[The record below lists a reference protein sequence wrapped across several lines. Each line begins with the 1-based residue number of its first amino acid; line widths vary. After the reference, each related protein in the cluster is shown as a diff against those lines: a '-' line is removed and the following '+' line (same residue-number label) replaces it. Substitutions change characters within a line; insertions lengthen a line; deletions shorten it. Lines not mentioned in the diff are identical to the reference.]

1 MINQEYKKHI
11 ASLLDTLPSL
21 QEGYASMHVVEY
33 ADILQDVISHALSSE
48 FQLFSSHYAEWVFLT
63 QKYPQ
68 YASASSLHK
77 RFFSLIYSTQAAL
90 HAEELRMLCR
100 MILMI
105 LSDQSID
112 SHSINIEHSGDIPH
126 SSMLLKGIIQSW
138 QTDDKHIT
146 LHCRN
151 KDQDEITICIAHEH
165 ANFTTVWEGAIIHVT
180 NCSMNGLHFYHSTDQ
195 SLCILEPDLLY
206 TATDIA
212 ECTTNGDNIS
222 IGSMFIRKFS
232 KKQSG
237 IPLLVGIILGNW
249 LDKALAGDESTIESI
264 ICATLQS
271 MPLQALNAIRSQE
284 DIDTM
289 IAMCLHLQSS
299 LEPILDTFNAPII
312 STEAAFLAPIYGLI
326 GRLDILMEYDDPLE
340 KTVVELKSGNAP
352 SSGLPVHFS
361 GMSLPMGAWK
371 SHVIQVACY
380 NLLLD
385 AAFPGRTGD
394 SRLLYPKD
402 PIHPIRNVLN
412 NYIAKRE
419 AMRIRN
425 AIVTLEHDIIF
436 RKFGSFLQLFADEEL
451 PEMTPY
457 TRDEVMLFRNQFEQL
472 DNISKLYVLATLS
485 FILREQYSARMGSS
499 TSTGLSALWQY
510 SIEEKQQKLLA
521 IGYLKLDI
529 AMSDFKV
536 FHLHLKFTE
545 QTQSMTSLRSGD
557 IVLLYPHA
565 ALSVSGQI
573 LGHINKASI
582 RSISKDGIIIS
593 LRNKVARIEQFTD
606 SDCMWC
612 IESDG
617 GNESLHTGL
626 IRSLGELI
634 RSNPVKRN
642 RILGI
647 QRPRVGEPYNGTL
660 PDFLHSTQKELLS
673 KILST
678 KDYFLL
684 QGPPGTGK
692 TSAIIR
698 SLIECLMKDDAESIM
713 LCAFTNRA
721 VDELCA
727 VVDALKLPFIRLG
740 SKHGTLF
747 QHHSLQYLAE
757 TKSLDEVREVLQS
770 TRIIISTVST
780 LHTHTEIHDW
790 FSTTTMIVDEAS
802 QLLEPQLSGILMHA
816 DRFILI
822 GDERQLPAVI
832 TQDIRGTI
840 LNNPLFD
847 EICLK
852 DFRISLFERLLMLCM
867 KHGDEH
873 AFGMLTIQARMHDDI
888 AKIIS
893 TMHYGNR
900 LQSMHPWQQEQG
912 FAPLMD
918 YPRLAWIDSAPE
930 DHYKIH
936 LWEAEQSVAL
946 ACRALKEGR
955 VSSVGIISP
964 FRSQNAMI
972 QSKIPSDYMG
982 AITVDTVERFQG
994 SERELI
1000 IISLAIHNEF
1010 HMKGIES
1017 LTEIEGEVMD
1027 RKLNVALTRAKK
1039 QCIILGCPTALR
1051 NDSPYARL
1059 REILNNQAH

>member
-1 MINQEYKKHI
+1 MINQEYKQHI
-11 ASLLDTLPSL
+11 VSLLDTLPSL
-21 QEGYASMHVVEY
+21 QEGYSSKHVEEY
-33 ADILQDVISHALSSE
+33 ADVLYDVIALALSSE
-48 FQLFSSHYAEWVFLT
+48 LQLFSSHYAEWIFLT

-68 YASASSLHK
+68 YAKATAIHR
-77 RFFSLIYSTQAAL
+77 RFLSLIHSSNASH
-90 HAEELRMLCR
+90 HAEELRVLCR
-100 MILMI
+100 KILMI
-105 LSDQSID
+105 LSDQYTDVSSTI
-112 SHSINIEHSGDIPH
+112 IEVTDVPQNT
-126 SSMLLKGIIQSW
+126 LLLRGIIQSW
-138 QTDDKHIT
+138 ETDDKQII

-151 KDQDEITICIAHEH
+151 FEHGDIAIWIVHEH
-165 ANFTTVWEGAIIHVT
+165 ASFTTIWEGAILHVT
-180 NCSMNGLHFYHSTDQ
+180 NCILIDSHSYQSTDQ
-195 SLCILEPDLLY
+195 SLCILEPDLLF

-212 ECTTNGDNIS
+212 ECSTNGDHIS
-222 IGSMFIRKFS
+222 VGSMFIRKFS

-237 IPLLVGIILGNW
+237 IPLLVGIILGTW

-264 ICATLQS
+264 IYATLQS

-289 IAMCLHLQSS
+289 IAMCMKLQES
-299 LEPILDTFNAPII
+299 LEPILDTFDAPII

-340 KTVVELKSGNAP
+340 KTVIELKSGNAP

-380 NLLLD
+380 NMLLD
-385 AAFPGRTGD
+385 AAFPGRKGD
-394 SRLLYPKD
+394 SRLIYPKD
-402 PIHPIRNVLN
+402 PIHPIRNVIN
-412 NYIAKRE
+412 NPIAKRE

-425 AIVTLEHDIIF
+425 AIVALEHDLIH
-436 RKFGSFLQLFADEEL
+436 RKFSSFSRLFSDEEL
-451 PEMTPY
+451 PEMTPF
-457 TRDEVMLFRNQFEQL
+457 TRDEVMVFRTQFELL
-472 DNISKLYVLATLS
+472 DKVGKLYVLATLS
-485 FILREQYSARMGSS
+485 FIMREQHSARLGSS
-499 TSTGLSALWQY
+499 TSAGLSSLWHY

-521 IGYLKLDI
+521 MGFLKVDLE
-529 AMSDFKV
+529 MSDFEA
-536 FHLHLKFTE
+536 FHVHLQFSEK
-545 QTQSMTSLRSGD
+545 TQRMTSLRPGD
-557 IVLLYPHA
+557 IVILFPHA

-573 LGHINKASI
+573 LGHIHKATI
-582 RSISKDGIIIS
+582 RSISQDGIIIS
-593 LRNKVARIEQFTD
+593 LRNKVARLEEFTD
-606 SDCMWC
+606 PNCIWC
-612 IESDG
+612 IESDA

-626 IRSLGELI
+626 LRSLGQMI
-634 RSNPVKRN
+634 RSNPERRN
-642 RILGI
+642 TILGT
-647 QRPRVGEPYNGTL
+647 QRPRVGEPYQGIL
-660 PDFLHSTQKELLS
+660 PTFLHSTQKEILN

-698 SLIECLMKDDAESIM
+698 SLIECLMVNDAEHIM

-727 VVDALKLPFIRLG
+727 VVDALNLPFIRLG

-757 TKSLDEVREVLQS
+757 TKTLDEVRAALQS
-770 TRIIISTVST
+770 ARIIISTVST

-832 TQDIRGTI
+832 TQDIRGTM

-867 KHGDEH
+867 KHGDDH
-873 AFGMLTIQARMHDDI
+873 AYGMLTIQARMHDDI
-888 AKIIS
+888 AKFVS

-900 LQSMHPWQQEQG
+900 LQSMNPWQQEQG
-912 FAPLMD
+912 DVPLME
-918 YPRLAWIDSAPE
+918 YPRLAWIDSAAE
-930 DHYKIH
+930 DHYKLH
-936 LWEAEQSVAL
+936 LWEAEQAVAL
-946 ACRALKEGR
+946 ACRALQEGR

-972 QSKIPSDYMG
+972 QSKIPRDYMG

-1010 HMKGIES
+1010 HMRGIES
-1017 LTEIEGEVMD
+1017 LAKIEGELMD

-1051 NDSPYARL
+1051 IDSPYARL
-1059 REILNNQAH
+1059 WHKLNNQSH

>member
-1 MINQEYKKHI
+1 MINQENTQHI

-21 QEGYASMHVVEY
+21 QEGYVSLHIEEY
-33 ADILQDVISHALSSE
+33 ADILHDVITLALSSE
-48 FQLFSSHYAEWVFLT
+48 LQLFSSHYAEWVFLT

-68 YASASSLHK
+68 YARATSLYK
-77 RFFSLIYSTQAAL
+77 RFFSLIYSTHASQY
-90 HAEELRMLCR
+90 AEELRILCR
-100 MILMI
+100 LILMI

-112 SHSINIEHSGDIPH
+112 SHCIKIEHSDEIPQ

-138 QTDDKHIT
+138 QTDDKHLE

-151 KDQDEITICIAHEH
+151 NEQDEITICIAHEH
-165 ANFTTVWEGAIIHVT
+165 ASFTTVWEGAILHIN
-180 NCSMNGLHFYHSTDQ
+180 NCIMNGSYSYHSTDQ
-195 SLCILEPDLLY
+195 SLCILEPDLLH

-212 ECTTNGDNIS
+212 ECTTNGDHVS

-237 IPLLVGIILGNW
+237 IPLLVGIILGTW
-249 LDKALAGDESTIESI
+249 LDKALAGDDSTIESI
-264 ICATLQS
+264 AYATLQS
-271 MPLQALNAIRSQE
+271 MPLQALNAIRNQE
-284 DIDTM
+284 DM
-289 IAMCLHLQSS
+289 ENLIAMCSKLQEA
-299 LEPILDTFNAPII
+299 LEPILDTFDAPII

-340 KTVVELKSGNAP
+340 KTVIELKSGNAP
-352 SSGLPVHFS
+352 SAELPVHFS
-361 GMSLPMGAWK
+361 EISLPMGAWK

-402 PIHPIRNVLN
+402 PMHPMRNVLN
-412 NYIAKRE
+412 NHIAKRE

-425 AIVTLEHDIIF
+425 AIVTLEHDIIH
-436 RKFGSFLQLFADEEL
+436 RKFGSFLRLFGDEEL
-451 PEMTPY
+451 PEMTTF
-457 TRDEVMLFRNQFEQL
+457 TRDEVMLFKNHFEQL
-472 DNISKLYVLATLS
+472 DNISKLYILATLS
-485 FILREQYSARMGSS
+485 FIMREQHSARMGSS
-499 TSTGLSALWQY
+499 TSTGLSSLWQY
-510 SIEEKQQKLLA
+510 SIQEKQQKLLA

-529 AMSDFKV
+529 DMSDFEV
-536 FHLHLKFTE
+536 FHLHLQFTE
-545 QTQSMTSLRSGD
+545 QTQSTSSLRSGD

-573 LGHINKASI
+573 LGHVHKASI
-582 RSISKDGIIIS
+582 RSINQDGIIIS

-606 SDCMWC
+606 TDCMWC

-617 GNESLHTGL
+617 GTESLHTGL
-626 IRSLGELI
+626 LRSLGEVI
-634 RSNPVKRN
+634 RSTPEQRN

-647 QRPRVGEPYNGTL
+647 QRPRVGQPYHGTF
-660 PDFLHSTQKELLS
+660 PDFLHSTQKDLLS

-698 SLIECLMKDDAESIM
+698 SLIECLMNDDAEHIM

-727 VVDALKLPFIRLG
+727 VVDALKFPFIRLG

-747 QHHSLQYLAE
+747 FQHSLQHLAE
-757 TKSLDEVREVLQS
+757 TKRLEEVRESLQS
-770 TRIIISTVST
+770 NRIIISTVST
-780 LHTHTEIHDW
+780 LHTHAEIHDW
-790 FSTTTMIVDEAS
+790 FSTTTMIIDEAS
-802 QLLEPQLSGILMHA
+802 QLLEPQVSGILMHA

-832 TQDIRGTI
+832 MQDIRWTI

-847 EICLK
+847 EICLI
-852 DFRISLFERLLMLCM
+852 DFRISLFERLLKLCM
-867 KHGDEH
+867 KNGDHH
-873 AFGMLTIQARMHDDI
+873 AYGMLTIQARMHDDI
-888 AKIIS
+888 ANIVS
-893 TMHYGNR
+893 SMHYGNR
-900 LQSMHPWQQEQG
+900 LQSMNPWQHEHG
-912 FAPLMD
+912 DIPLVEF
-918 YPRLAWIDSAPE
+918 PRLAWIDSLPE
-930 DHYKIH
+930 QHYKLH
-936 LWEAEQSVAL
+936 LWEADKAVAL
-946 ACRALKEGR
+946 ACTALQEGR
-955 VSSVGIISP
+955 TKSVGIISP
-964 FRSQNAMI
+964 FRSQNALI
-972 QSKIPSDYMG
+972 QSKIPSDVIEF
-982 AITVDTVERFQG
+982 ITVDTVERFQG

-1017 LTEIEGEVMD
+1017 LAEIEAEIMD

-1051 NDSPYARL
+1051 KGSPYAML
-1059 REILNNQAH
+1059 RETLTNQVH